1 MAQDGSLIALKLL
14 LVPALLALVTLAGR
28 RWGQRVAGWLGSFP
42 IVAGPILLILTL
54 ENGVAFGVAAAERA
68 MAGVA
73 ATTGFFVLYARLAPR
88 LSWPVTAAVATAA
101 WLALAVSLGL
111 LPATL
116 AAATAVA
123 LVALVLA
130 PRAMGATRADATP
143 HVAPPAAGPA
153 MPPSRGELP
162 ARMLA
167 GAALVFVTSGLG
179 ARFGPEASGYAALFP
194 VVGGTAAVFNHARQ
208 GSETAVNFLR
218 GTNRGM
224 WSVAVFCGV
233 LSLALTRWPVAMAFG
248 GALAATVATHAATL
262 PRTRTRTRA
271 AD

>member
-1 MAQDGSLIALKLL
+1 MLALKLL
-14 LVPALLALVTLAGR
+14 LVPTLLAAVTLAGR
-28 RWGQRVAGWLGSFP
+28 RWGQRTAGWLGSFP

-130 PRAMGATRADATP
+130 PRAMGATSASATLRMTPPQQALRCRPRAA
-143 HVAPPAAGPA
+143 
-153 MPPSRGELP
+153 
-162 ARMLA
+162 
-167 GAALVFVTSGLG
+167 
-179 ARFGPEASGYAALFP
+179 
-194 VVGGTAAVFNHARQ
+194 NC
-208 GSETAVNFLR
+208 LR
-218 GTNRGM
+218 GC
-224 WSVAVFCGV
+224 S
-233 LSLALTRWPVAMAFG
+233 
-248 GALAATVATHAATL
+248 
-262 PRTRTRTRA
+262 RA
-271 AD
+271 RHWCS

>member
-1 MAQDGSLIALKLL
+1 MASAGLMLALKLL
-14 LVPALLALVTLAGR
+14 LVPTLLAAVTLAGR
-28 RWGQRVAGWLGSFP
+28 RWGQRTAGWLGSFP

-101 WLALAVSLGL
+101 WLALAASLSL

-116 AAATAVA
+116 TAATAVA
-123 LVALVLA
+123 LVGLVLA
-130 PRAMGATRADATP
+130 PRAMGAAHAAATP
-143 HVAPPAAGPA
+143 HLAPAAAGPA

-208 GSETAVNFLR
+208 GAESAVAFLR

-224 WSVAVFCGV
+224 WSVAVFCGT
-233 LSLALTRWPVAMAFG
+233 LSLTLPHWTVPTAFVIAL
-248 GALAATVATHAATL
+248 VATIASHAVVQ
-262 PRTRTRTRA
+262 PR
-271 AD
+271 

>member
-1 MAQDGSLIALKLL
+1 MASAGLMLALKLL
-14 LVPALLALVTLAGR
+14 LVPTLLAAVTLAGR
-28 RWGQRVAGWLGSFP
+28 RWGQRTAGWLGSFP

-54 ENGVAFGVAAAERA
+54 ENSVAFGVAAAERA

-101 WLALAVSLGL
+101 WLALAASLSL

-116 AAATAVA
+116 TAATAVA

-130 PRAMGATRADATP
+130 PRAMGAISASATP
-143 HVAPPAAGPA
+143 RMSPPAAGPA

-194 VVGGTAAVFNHARQ
+194 VVGGTAAVFSHARQ
-208 GSETAVNFLR
+208 GAESAVTFLR

-224 WSVAVFCGV
+224 WSVAVFCGT
-233 LSLALTRWPVAMAFG
+233 LSLTLPHWTVSAAFG
-248 GALAATVATHAATL
+248 IALLTTIASHAVVQ
-262 PRTRTRTRA
+262 PR
-271 AD
+271 